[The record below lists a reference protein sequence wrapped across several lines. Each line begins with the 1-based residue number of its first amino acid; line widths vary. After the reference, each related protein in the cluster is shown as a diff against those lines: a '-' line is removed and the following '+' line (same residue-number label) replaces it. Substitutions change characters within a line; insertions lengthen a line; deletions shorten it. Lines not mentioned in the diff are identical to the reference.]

1 MTSSARCPSDCPA
14 PAPGFDG
21 APGADAGEEEV
32 DPVSRAMTSSARRR
46 ISSGVGGSDTVPES
60 VLTVLIASA
69 RFPSLTVG
77 GPSGPCVSPGSVAYL
92 L

>member
-14 PAPGFDG
+14 PVSGFDG
-21 APGADAGEEEV
+21 GPGAEAGEEEV
-32 DPVSRAMTSSARRR
+32 DPVSRAITSSARRR

-69 RFPSLTVG
+69 RIPSLTVG
-77 GPSGPCVSPGSVAYL
+77 DTSGPYVGPGSVACL
-92 L
+92 V